1 MVNFLYSLPSVSPK
15 LMGVVKNRKNTLL
28 KKDWCKLIPL
38 ALIIS
43 IFSICGLAYALSSEM
58 DNEANFFTVL
68 IMMVLGTVFCVFL
81 LYLLYSK
88 CKKHDFCY
96 KDIKVSRIF
105 NKNNGDDYIDI
116 DY

>member
-1 MVNFLYSLPSVSPK
+1 
-15 LMGVVKNRKNTLL
+15 MGVVKNRKNVLL
-28 KKDWCKLIPL
+28 KKDWCKFIPL
-38 ALIIS
+38 ILIIS
-43 IFSICGLAYALSSEM
+43 IFGICGLSYALSSEM

-68 IMMVLGTVFCVFL
+68 IMMVLGTVLCVFL